1 VKKTLYVLSFILLG
15 FAFNSE
21 AHSYWIEFTTTPQL
35 NKPLEVRLYYGE
47 YAFHRREKGHPLDK
61 MKDIRVWVI
70 APNGDS
76 TFVETKQT
84 DEYWVGYY
92 TPKARGEF
100 QVLGINDTR
109 GVQNWHA
116 HKLGIAL
123 PKQYLRK
130 EFTLSGTAGSLAVHS
145 GKNSQFLD
153 MDITKSGDEYLIMA
167 KKGNR
172 GYREAKVTIINPEG
186 WMQVRTTDR
195 MGNATFKPNKS
206 GMYLIET
213 EWFDE
218 TPGTNNGIAYER
230 VTHKMDTT
238 IEVLVGNSL

>member
-1 VKKTLYVLSFILLG
+1 MKKTLYVLSFILFGLS
-15 FAFNSE
+15 FNSE
-21 AHSYWIEFTTTPQL
+21 AHSYWIEFATTPQL

-47 YAFHRREKGHPLDK
+47 YALHKREKGNPLNK
-61 MKDIRVWVI
+61 MKDIRVWVV

-84 DEYWVGYY
+84 NEYWVGYY
-92 TPKARGEF
+92 TPKTSGEF

-130 EFTLSGTAGSLAVHS
+130 EFTLSGTAESAVVRS
-145 GKNSQFLD
+145 EKSSQFLD
-153 MDITKSGDEYLIMA
+153 MDITKSGDEYQIVA

-172 GYREAKVTIINPEG
+172 GHRDAKVTITNPEG
-186 WMQVRTTDR
+186 WTQIRTTDR
-195 MGNATFKPNKS
+195 MGNVSFRPNKS

-218 TPGTNNGIAYER
+218 TPGTYDGISYER
-230 VTHKMDTT
+230 TTHKMDIT
-238 IEVLVGNSL
+238 IDVPAEKSL